1 MSESRTEVGADA
13 AALAPLQSFLLEF
26 WSNCQ
31 LPPATLFPFELALE
45 EVFMNVVMH
54 GSRDRPDVRA
64 EFTLR
69 HEDSWVEL
77 TIRDNGAPFD
87 PLAAPEPDVTAPL
100 EDRPIGG
107 LGVHLIRTLM
117 DAVSYA
123 LVDGRNV
130 LVLRKHLD
138 AEPN

>member
-13 AALAPLQSFLLEF
+13 AALAALQSFLLEF
-26 WSNCQ
+26 WSKSQ

-54 GSRDRPDVRA
+54 GSRDRPNVRA

-69 HEDSWVEL
+69 HEDSWVDL

-87 PLAAPEPDVTAPL
+87 PLAAPEPDLNAAL

-117 DAVSYA
+117 DAVTYSH
-123 LVDGRNV
+123 VDNCNV
-130 LVLRKHLD
+130 LVMRKHLD
-138 AEPN
+138 A